1 MGLFDKL
8 FNSNSASTA
17 VAYTPKNEQEAW
29 VAIMYSCMATDGD
42 VSEIEVDKLVNFLV
56 FKTMFKGHNVIED
69 LYKPAMRAQKQIGSK
84 EVIDRSVSSIK
95 EESKPTLF
103 ALVMEILL
111 ADGILGSDEQEIAEY
126 LTNALSLNQEIAQK
140 IVEVMLIK
148 NQGNIVLAD

>member
-8 FNSNSASTA
+8 FNSNPSTIS
-17 VAYTPKNEQEAW
+17 YSPKNEQEAW
-29 VAIMYSCMATDGD
+29 VAIMYSCMATDGE

-69 LYKPAMRAQKQIGSK
+69 LYKPALRAQKQIGSK
-84 EVIDRSVSSIK
+84 EVIDSSVSLIK
-95 EESKPTLF
+95 DESKPTLF

-111 ADGILGSDEQEIAEY
+111 ADGVLGPDEKEIAEY
-126 LTNALSLNQEIAQK
+126 LTNALSLNPEMAQK